1 MLNVVNDLRM
11 SYTLCADP
19 DIAIYVC
26 DGCSDA
32 IVRESIA
39 QHRLYEC
46 TTEASFTSTRDY
58 VQSVHMPWKLKAFV
72 PDPTETHTGQTDK
85 K

>member
-1 MLNVVNDLRM
+1 M

-58 VQSVHMPWKLKAFV
+58 VQSVHM
-72 PDPTETHTGQTDK
+72 TCN
-85 K
+85 